1 MSYLR
6 DTSSGLVI
14 NTNEKDYQTILSRRH
29 DKKKIE
35 SVCQELNNLKSELS
49 DIKEM
54 LQQVIG
60 GK

>member
-14 NTNEKDYQTILSRRH
+14 NTNEKDYQTILARRY